1 MAMYI
6 PPPDPSLLPPAETAE
21 ATIDVVHGSAQPGV
35 EDSVLAGVEA
45 RELELESLQKPRSM
59 LRRGWEVFAEN
70 KLALVGLGTVV
81 FMILFCFIGPLIY
94 HTNQVNTNLA
104 DYLCPPSA
112 GHLLGC
118 NDVGYDELGRLMVGG
133 QVSLEVG
140 FAAAFVSVLIGT
152 FYGAISGYIGGPV
165 DSFLMRIVDA
175 GLSIPYIM
183 VVIILSVV
191 FHPNTAIMIFIIAAF
206 YWLGVARLVRGET
219 LTLRTREYV
228 QAVKVA
234 GGGSMRA
241 VTRHV
246 VPNAIGT
253 IIVQATF
260 AVADSILILAGL
272 GFLGLGVQPPATDW
286 GTMLSNGLTYLQGGG
301 YWWLIYPPG
310 IAIIVTCIAFNF
322 IGDALRDAFETRL
335 QRR

>member
-1 MAMYI
+1 MTTI
-6 PPPDPSLLPPAETAE
+6 PPELPPLDPVVVAEPAGGGLFTA
-21 ATIDVVHGSAQPGV
+21 
-35 EDSVLAGVEA
+35 VEA
-45 RELELESLQKPRSM
+45 AELGLAPVAKPRSL

-70 KLALVGLGTVV
+70 RLALASLAVVV
-81 FMILFCFIGPLIY
+81 FMLGFAFLGPLFY
-94 HTNQVNTNLA
+94 HTDQVHTNLA
-104 DYLCPPSA
+104 NTLCPPGAS
-112 GHLLGC
+112 HLLGC
-118 NDVGYDELGRLMVGG
+118 DEVGYDQLGRLMVGG
-133 QVSLEVG
+133 QTSLEVG
-140 FAAAFVSVLIGT
+140 FAAAVVAVLVGT
-152 FYGAISGYIGGPV
+152 LYGAISGFIGGAI
-165 DSFLMRIVDA
+165 DSFLMRLVDA

-183 VVIILSVV
+183 VIIILSVI
-191 FHPNTAIMIFIIAAF
+191 FHPNPIIMIFLIAAF

-228 QAVKVA
+228 QAVKVV
-234 GGGSMRA
+234 GGSRMRA
-241 VTRHV
+241 VVRHV

-272 GFLGLGVQPPATDW
+272 GFLGLGVQAPATDW
-286 GTMLSNGLTYLQGGG
+286 GSMLSGGLTYIEGGSN

-310 IAIIVTCIAFNF
+310 VAIILTCIAFNF

>member
-1 MAMYI
+1 M
-6 PPPDPSLLPPAETAE
+6 
-21 ATIDVVHGSAQPGV
+21 
-35 EDSVLAGVEA
+35 VLFTFLG
-45 RELELESLQKPRSM
+45 P
-59 LRRGWEVFAEN
+59 VF
-70 KLALVGLGTVV
+70 
-81 FMILFCFIGPLIY
+81 Y
-94 HTNQVNTNLA
+94 HTNQVNTSVALH
-104 DYLCPPSA
+104 LCPPSA
-112 GHLLGC
+112 QHLLGC
-118 NDVGYDELGRLMVGG
+118 NDVGYDQLGRLMTGG

-140 FAAAFVSVLIGT
+140 FAAAFVSVLIGAV
-152 FYGAISGYIGGPV
+152 YGAISGFVGGIV

-183 VVIILSVV
+183 VVLLLSVI
-191 FHPNTAIMIFIIAAF
+191 FHPNKVSMIFIIAAF

-228 QAVKVA
+228 QAVKII
-234 GGGSMRA
+234 GGKRMRA
-241 VTRHV
+241 VVRHV

-260 AVADSILILAGL
+260 AVADSILILATL
-272 GFLGLGVQPPATDW
+272 GFLGLGVAPPATDW
-286 GTMLSNGLTYLQGGG
+286 GSMLSGGLTYIQGGN

-310 IAIIVTCIAFNF
+310 IAIILTCISFNF

>member
-1 MAMYI
+1 MAMI
-6 PPPDPSLLPPAETAE
+6 TPPPDTPPAGLVQAEVDEGGVLTA
-21 ATIDVVHGSAQPGV
+21 
-35 EDSVLAGVEA
+35 VEA
-45 RELELESLQKPRSM
+45 AELGLAPAQKPRGL
-59 LRRGWEVFAEN
+59 LRRGWDVFAEN
-70 KLALVGLGTVV
+70 KLALASLGVLV
-81 FMILFCFIGPLIY
+81 LIVLFCFLGPVFHNTDQV
-94 HTNQVNTNLA
+94 HTNLS
-104 DYLCPPSA
+104 DYLCRPSA
-112 GHLLGC
+112 AHLLGC
-118 NDVGYDELGRLMVGG
+118 NDLGYDQLGRLMVGG
-133 QVSLEVG
+133 QTSLEVG
-140 FAAAFVSVLIGT
+140 VAAALVAVIVGT
-152 FYGAISGYIGGPV
+152 LYGAISGFVGGTV
-165 DSFLMRIVDA
+165 DAFLMRVVDA

-191 FHPNTAIMIFIIAAF
+191 FHPDKVVMIFIIAVF

-228 QAVKVA
+228 QAVKVI
-234 GGGSMRA
+234 GGRRIRA
-241 VTRHV
+241 VVRHV

-272 GFLGLGVQPPATDW
+272 GFLALGVQPPATDW
-286 GTMLSNGLTYLQGGG
+286 GSMLSGGLTYLQGGG

-310 IAIIVTCIAFNF
+310 IAIILTCIAFNF